1 MEKAKLTVRVPKALL
16 EGAKRYASQHH
27 TTLSELVS
35 EFLRQLPT
43 EGDYLAE
50 ARTKRFLSGL
60 GDAGEYEQ
68 ESRALFEERY
78 EGPQT

>member
-1 MEKAKLTVRVPKALL
+1 MEKAKLTVRVPKDLL

-43 EGDYLAE
+43 KGDYLAE
-50 ARTKRFLSGL
+50 ARMERFLSGL
-60 GDAGEYEQ
+60 GPAEEYLEDH
-68 ESRALFEERY
+68 RATLELRY
-78 EGPQT
+78 GDPQT